1 MQAQIEYS
9 QSTLMNKLRVF
20 LADDHEVVRAGLK
33 LLISAQPDMEVVGEA
48 GDGET
53 AWREV
58 KALRPDIV
66 IMDVSMPQMNGAL
79 ATERLK
85 VDCPEVKVVALSAHT
100 DEVHV
105 RQLLAAGAVGY
116 VLKRTIAEELT
127 NAIRTVQNGGTYLD
141 PAVAGAIVGGY
152 VNPAFKIKG
161 DAALSTREHEVMLD
175 VARGYTNKEIGERLH
190 ISVKTVE
197 GHKSSIMDKL
207 GFQSRAEL
215 VRHALRQGWLRD
227 E

>member
-1 MQAQIEYS
+1 
-9 QSTLMNKLRVF
+9 
-20 LADDHEVVRAGLK
+20 
-33 LLISAQPDMEVVGEA
+33 
-48 GDGET
+48 
-53 AWREV
+53 
-58 KALRPDIV
+58 
-66 IMDVSMPQMNGAL
+66 
-79 ATERLK
+79 
-85 VDCPEVKVVALSAHT
+85 
-100 DEVHV
+100 V

-141 PAVAGAIVGGY
+141 PAVAGAVVGGY
-152 VNPAFKIKG
+152 VNPAFNLKG
-161 DAALSTREHEVMLD
+161 DGKLSAREHEVMLD
-175 VARGYTNKEIGERLH
+175 VARGYTNKEIAERLH

-197 GHKSSIMDKL
+197 GHKSSIMDKF

>member
-48 GDGET
+48 GDGES

-58 KALRPDIV
+58 KELRPDIV

-85 VDCPEVKVVALSAHT
+85 VDCPEVKVVALSAT
-100 DEVHV
+100 PM
-105 RQLLAAGAVGY
+105 
-116 VLKRTIAEELT
+116 KSTC
-127 NAIRTVQNGGTYLD
+127 
-141 PAVAGAIVGGY
+141 AIVGCGRRRLR
-152 VNPAFKIKG
+152 AQTHHRRRADQCHSHRAKRRH
-161 DAALSTREHEVMLD
+161 LSRPGG
-175 VARGYTNKEIGERLH
+175 RGC
-190 ISVKTVE
+190 
-197 GHKSSIMDKL
+197 
-207 GFQSRAEL
+207 SR
-215 VRHALRQGWLRD
+215 RRLRQSGL
-227 E
+227 